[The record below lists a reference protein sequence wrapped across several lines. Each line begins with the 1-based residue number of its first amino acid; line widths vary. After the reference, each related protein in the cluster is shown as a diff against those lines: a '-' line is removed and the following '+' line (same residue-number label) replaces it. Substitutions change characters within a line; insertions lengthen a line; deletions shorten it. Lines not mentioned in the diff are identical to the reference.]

1 MKKKLSIILC
11 LIPIILSSL
20 TFELEKI
27 DEFAESGDYGVFH
40 RLLTE
45 DNYLYAISHYG
56 FEINAVDEN
65 GELIRI
71 SLIPIEGDVDGI
83 MKIDTIIFVSVST
96 LFNRQGE
103 IHSTLY
109 KIDVSNPY
117 EPYIVDSIIFP
128 ENIKNSTIGTYGDY
142 LGYHKL
148 EEINNSW
155 FVTQLVFMDPITFEE
170 ITSYIIHT
178 GTYQLK
184 ENYFMQKR
192 NLNEYIYDIYD
203 YSDIYNIHVVS
214 SVDFESCPTVYMTI
228 YAIDDSTLVLL
239 GNESISFYDFSDI
252 SNIELLSTHYKHNEV
267 SPLGDCIRI
276 DDFLLIPSQGAGI
289 EVVDISDLANPV
301 MFNFWE
307 YPIEELAL
315 PDPNFLTT
323 GGLIYNNGHLYV
335 GTFYHGIILMNFN
348 NGTIEYVNHFINNRV
363 IRPNVQINNNYL
375 FTTVFSGGL
384 YVYDLEE
391 VVSPTLNMIIFED
404 LYVIDFEIIN
414 NYIYLTTHSHS
425 DGNSYFKVFDISD
438 LSNPILQ
445 LDELLNG
452 LSFLLINENESDYI
466 YICSLVN
473 MQFVEIC
480 KYDISDPGNIE
491 QVLLFE
497 YPGIVQPSFFYEG
510 YLYIEEY
517 DEDGMKNLL
526 IYGGFE
532 EENPELVNQFTNF
545 IGSAKIDKINNYLYL
560 SQNGNVDGDL
570 FYSLDDP
577 INPEFAFS
585 IPNSS
590 KWAKSYFKDNVLF
603 SPSRFSVY
611 IYDLEDNPSGELE
624 PFDHFNLNSRYNNMT
639 FYSQGVEN
647 YFFCEQLE
655 CISTYNY
662 SIETSADDELAKPE
676 FTLSNYPNPFNPET
690 TISFF
695 LTTEIT
701 EDTELTI
708 YNIKGQ
714 KVRTFIV
721 TLSPESSLGKGSDN
735 NYVSTPSP
743 STTLRMTQAGSKQ
756 YSVIWD
762 GTDSNNKLVSSGV
775 YMYQLKVNGKAIA
788 SKKCLLL
795 K

>member
-1 MKKKLSIILC
+1 MKQKLTILLC
-11 LIPIILSSL
+11 LFPILLSSL
-20 TFELEKI
+20 TFECEKI
-27 DEFAESGDYGVFH
+27 NEFVESGDYGVFH
-40 RLLTE
+40 RLLIE

-65 GELIRI
+65 GELNRI

-178 GTYQLK
+178 GTYQLN

-203 YSDIYNIHVVS
+203 YSDIYNIHVIS
-214 SVDFESCPTVYMTI
+214 SVDFESCPTVYMTM

-276 DDFLLIPSQGAGI
+276 DDFLLLPSQHSGI
-289 EVVDISDLANPV
+289 EVVDISDLANPF
-301 MFNFWE
+301 MFDFWV
-307 YPIEELAL
+307 YPIEELAS

-335 GTFYHGIILMNFN
+335 GTFYHGIILMNFS
-348 NGTIEYVNHFINNRV
+348 NGLIEYVNHFINNRV
-363 IRPNVQINNNYL
+363 IRTNFGINNNYL
-375 FTTVFSGGL
+375 FTTGYSGGL
-384 YVYDLEE
+384 YVYDIED
-391 VVSPTLNMIIFED
+391 VISPTLDIIIFED
-404 LYVIDFEIIN
+404 LYVISFEIIN
-414 NYIYLTTHSHS
+414 NYIYLTTYSHL

-438 LSNPILQ
+438 HSNPILQ

-452 LSFLLINENESDYI
+452 LSYLLINENEPDYI

-473 MQFVEIC
+473 VQSVEIN
-480 KYDISDPGNIE
+480 KYDIADPENIE

-497 YPGIVQPSFFYEG
+497 FPRIVQPSFFYEG
-510 YLYIEEY
+510 YLYIEDY
-517 DEDGMKNLL
+517 DEDGMNNLL

-532 EENPELVNQFTNF
+532 EENPELVNQLSDFV
-545 IGSAKIDKINNYLYL
+545 GSSKIDNKNNYLNL
-560 SQNGNVDGDL
+560 SRNSNVEGDS
-570 FYSLDDP
+570 FYRLDDP
-577 INPEFAFS
+577 INPELAFTTS
-585 IPNSS
+585 TSS
-590 KWAKSYFKDNVLF
+590 KWRGCKLKENVLF
-603 SPSRFSVY
+603 SPSEFTVY
-611 IYDLEDNPSGELE
+611 LYDLEDNPSGELE
-624 PFDHFNLNSRYNNMT
+624 PFDHFNLNSKYVNLA
-639 FYSQGVEN
+639 FYSQNDED
-647 YFFCEQLE
+647 YFLCTQLE

-662 SIETSADDELAKPE
+662 SIETSTEGELPKPE
-676 FTLSNYPNPFNPET
+676 FILSNYPNPFNPNTKIEFSIQT
-690 TISFF
+690 DSKVA
-695 LTTEIT
+695 LS
-701 EDTELTI
+701 I

-714 KVRTFIV
+714 KIRSLLNDQITAGKHSIV
-721 TLSPESSLGKGSDN
+721 WNGEDASGKKVGSGLYLYKLRVNDKTES
-735 NYVSTPSP
+735 V
-743 STTLRMTQAGSKQ
+743 
-756 YSVIWD
+756 
-762 GTDSNNKLVSSGV
+762 
-775 YMYQLKVNGKAIA
+775 
-788 SKKCLLL
+788 KKCLLM